1 MVDSAMADY
10 MDVCAELQ
18 SVWEQ
23 NLVEFLQADLELGV
37 AMLHTAKVSGSPA
50 VRRKLLANVKTVIE
64 TVARFEG
71 RISNDATVNI
81 IRDQADQL
89 QRALVLVDGTTI
101 Q

>member
-1 MVDSAMADY
+1 MKGSAMADY
-10 MDVCAELQ
+10 DEVVAELQ

-37 AMLHTAKVSGSPA
+37 AMLHTAKGTGNPTI
-50 VRRKLLANVKTVIE
+50 RRRLLGNVKMVID

-71 RISNDATVNI
+71 RISNAAILEI
-81 IRDQADQL
+81 IRDQADHL
-89 QRALVLVDGTTI
+89 QRALVLVDGPPV

>member
-1 MVDSAMADY
+1 MVKQAMADY
-10 MDVCAELQ
+10 LDVCAELQ

-23 NLVEFLQADLELGV
+23 NLMEFLQADLELGV

-71 RISNDATVNI
+71 RISNEATVSV

-89 QRALVLVDGTTI
+89 QRGLVLIEGDII

>member
-1 MVDSAMADY
+1 MADY
-10 MDVCAELQ
+10 AEVCSELQ

-37 AMLHTAKVSGSPA
+37 AMLHTAKHSGNLA

-64 TVARFEG
+64 TVARFES
-71 RISNDATVNI
+71 RISNDNTVNI

-89 QRALVLVDGTTI
+89 QRALMLIDTPTI

>member
-1 MVDSAMADY
+1 MVSSAMADDY
-10 MDVCAELQ
+10 DVCAELQ

-37 AMLHTAKVSGSPA
+37 AMLHTAKKSGSLSL
-50 VRRKLLANVKTVIE
+50 RRRLLANVKTVID

-71 RISNDATVNI
+71 RITNAATLGI
-81 IRDQADQL
+81 LRDQAEEL
-89 QRALVLVDGTTI
+89 ERALVLVDGSTI

>member
-1 MVDSAMADY
+1 MVNSVMADY
-10 MDVCAELQ
+10 IDVCAELQ

-37 AMLHTAKVSGSPA
+37 AMLHTAKVSGSTA

-64 TVARFEG
+64 TVARFEA
-71 RISNDATVNI
+71 RISNDVTVNI

-89 QRALVLVDGTTI
+89 QRALVLIDGPTI